1 MAGFGGSA
9 SSTGNLADS
18 AANDAK
24 QIVKAATDTYNT
36 GKEAYKDAKA
46 VSKAAGQAASGNFAG
61 AAITAIEN
69 PKTTL
74 KVIIISLVLFM
85 IPFFVMLAG
94 VIFVIQLPGSIAESV
109 QSAIGQSVDSVTL
122 GWEDF
127 KARLSTG
134 VDDFLTF
141 VTTGQSG
148 DASKAYRDS
157 LAIADDPVF
166 YGYTGMSNVM
176 VAVLNNYFKDA
187 YQEFNA
193 TALKAANRELDKMI
207 EQAKADGVAPEH
219 ITTSIDPE
227 LYESRNYLNWT
238 FYVMAGESCKS
249 RNDPGLR
256 LHVKDMVDAAKSLK
270 KSNLWKVEI
279 DKEYRVSEETR
290 TWQEDQEVIVP
301 TLDKNGKLQY
311 DKKGN
316 LITHTEIQQ
325 VQKSE
330 TYKVAVAKVKY
341 RYSPKEGAKRYVL
354 DYFGVTNTTIGTG
367 DLSDEAIFDEQVAA
381 MRQLYNAREAY
392 FEDNAELDYDPN
404 ASGPG
409 MGGGIGG
416 MVINGTLKGLISEF
430 YATHPADTLFEAPS
444 VVSGPWSG
452 WKGTISSHLGAIRG
466 GIAHNGTDIV
476 PPSVMYSIVAP
487 SQGIVIGTQTGF
499 ANGVSQTVGNAQR
512 GNFVFVYYGE
522 ANSGGVFVLYQH
534 LSPGFSWKIGDTIPA
549 GAVIGQTGWSGLC
562 YSEKGGTGEH
572 LHLEMYYGTQQ
583 VNPEAYMSN

>member
-18 AANDAK
+18 AVNDAK

-46 VSKAAGQAASGNFAG
+46 VSKAARQAASGNFAG

-109 QSAIGQSVDSVTL
+109 QGAIGQSVDNVTL

-227 LYESRNYLNWT
+227 LYESKNYLNWT

-290 TWQEDQEVIVP
+290 TWQEDQEVVVP

-354 DYFGVTNTTIGTG
+354 DYFGVTNTTVGTG

-409 MGGGIGG
+409 MGGGTGG

-452 WKGTISSHLGAIRG
+452 WKGAISSHLGAIRG

-487 SQGIVIGTQTGF
+487 SQGIVVGTQTGF

>member
-18 AANDAK
+18 AVNDAK

-46 VSKAAGQAASGNFAG
+46 VSKAARQAASGNFAG

-109 QSAIGQSVDSVTL
+109 QGAIGQSVDSVTL

-227 LYESRNYLNWT
+227 LYESKNYLNWT

-290 TWQEDQEVIVP
+290 TWQEDQEVVVP
-301 TLDKNGKLQY
+301 TLDKNGKLKY

-354 DYFGVTNTTIGTG
+354 DYFGVTNTTVGTG

-409 MGGGIGG
+409 MGGGTGG

-452 WKGTISSHLGAIRG
+452 WKGAISSHLGAIRG

-487 SQGIVIGTQTGF
+487 SQGIVVGTQTGF

>member
-109 QSAIGQSVDSVTL
+109 QGAIGQSVDSVTL

-219 ITTSIDPE
+219 ITTSIDP
-227 LYESRNYLNWT
+227 
-238 FYVMAGESCKS
+238 
-249 RNDPGLR
+249 
-256 LHVKDMVDAAKSLK
+256 
-270 KSNLWKVEI
+270 
-279 DKEYRVSEETR
+279 
-290 TWQEDQEVIVP
+290 
-301 TLDKNGKLQY
+301 
-311 DKKGN
+311 
-316 LITHTEIQQ
+316 
-325 VQKSE
+325 
-330 TYKVAVAKVKY
+330 
-341 RYSPKEGAKRYVL
+341 
-354 DYFGVTNTTIGTG
+354 
-367 DLSDEAIFDEQVAA
+367 
-381 MRQLYNAREAY
+381 
-392 FEDNAELDYDPN
+392 
-404 ASGPG
+404 
-409 MGGGIGG
+409 
-416 MVINGTLKGLISEF
+416 
-430 YATHPADTLFEAPS
+430 
-444 VVSGPWSG
+444 
-452 WKGTISSHLGAIRG
+452 
-466 GIAHNGTDIV
+466 
-476 PPSVMYSIVAP
+476 
-487 SQGIVIGTQTGF
+487 
-499 ANGVSQTVGNAQR
+499 
-512 GNFVFVYYGE
+512 
-522 ANSGGVFVLYQH
+522 
-534 LSPGFSWKIGDTIPA
+534 
-549 GAVIGQTGWSGLC
+549 
-562 YSEKGGTGEH
+562 
-572 LHLEMYYGTQQ
+572 
-583 VNPEAYMSN
+583 